1 MPARYEAERTRL
13 LPPDS
18 SKGRGSCF
26 EVWDRGQEQD
36 SSREAHS
43 IRADVSREDL

>member
-1 MPARYEAERTRL
+1 MSARYEAEGVRL
-13 LPPDS
+13 LPPDG
-18 SKGRGSCF
+18 SKGRWSCF

-43 IRADVSREDL
+43 IRANVRWEDL